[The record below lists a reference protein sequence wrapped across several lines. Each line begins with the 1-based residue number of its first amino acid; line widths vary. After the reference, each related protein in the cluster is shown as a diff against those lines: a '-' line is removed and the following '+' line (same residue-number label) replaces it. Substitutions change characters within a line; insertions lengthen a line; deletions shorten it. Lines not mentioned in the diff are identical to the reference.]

1 MMGQNKQVVLEKGA
15 KKGHMEKTVELH
27 IWRKVHS
34 YKDKGHHQ
42 EVPIKAI
49 TEVRKETQRH
59 ERTVCEGEGHLVY
72 QVCGMTVGDSD
83 WHQLLTLNLLPTLTE
98 ANFFV
103 FTLLP
108 VTATASGNSVLI
120 NGSLLT
126 PISCSRL
133 ACKASLFL
141 SRNAF

>member
-1 MMGQNKQVVLEKGA
+1 
-15 KKGHMEKTVELH
+15 
-27 IWRKVHS
+27 
-34 YKDKGHHQ
+34 
-42 EVPIKAI
+42 
-49 TEVRKETQRH
+49 
-59 ERTVCEGEGHLVY
+59 
-72 QVCGMTVGDSD
+72 MTVGDID
-83 WHQLLTLNLLPTLTE
+83 CHQLLTLNLLPTLTE